1 MFVIICYD
9 ISNDRR
15 RYRIEK
21 IIMNVGYRVQES
33 VFEMHISE
41 KLFLELKRSIRK
53 NMDLEQDNVRYYFL
67 CKNCI
72 QAVDTDGVGM
82 PPDDHEELTVL
93 I

>member
-9 ISNDRR
+9 IADDRR

-21 IIMNVGYRVQES
+21 NIMNVAYRVQES
-33 VFEMHISE
+33 VFESHISQ
-41 KLFLELKRSIRK
+41 KDFLDLKKNIRK

-82 PPDDHEELTVL
+82 PPDDHQELTVV